1 MQRWCLRV
9 SLRVISY
16 RAPCND
22 ARLYHTRRIV
32 QSQPAAAPYKT
43 QPAAAPYPANEIRS
57 IRPYVAPI
65 RPSAP
70 ISYGRIEA
78 HSMRLFYSPLRRPDS
93 PPAPPY
99 RKGAYGMM

>member
-32 QSQPAAAPYKT
+32 ETQTAASLRASEPPRETQSYLVQGA
-43 QPAAAPYPANEIRS
+43 
-57 IRPYVAPI
+57 
-65 RPSAP
+65 SA
-70 ISYGRIEA
+70 
-78 HSMRLFYSPLRRPDS
+78 
-93 PPAPPY
+93 
-99 RKGAYGMM
+99 

>member
-65 RPSAP
+65 RPFTTFAPTACHEPPRLRVSA
-70 ISYGRIEA
+70 
-78 HSMRLFYSPLRRPDS
+78 
-93 PPAPPY
+93 
-99 RKGAYGMM
+99 